1 MYVYSWLQ
9 LMLNQNRQLAAILFT
24 DIVGYTA
31 MMQLDEQKAVAVTNH
46 YITVLNQS
54 VEKHH
59 GKVLNDYGD
68 GSLCTFPSITD
79 ALYCAIEIQQQLQ
92 AEPKV
97 PLRIGLHSGE
107 VFFEG
112 NKVMG
117 DSVNVASRI
126 QSIGQANTILFSKE
140 IGDKIKNQIYFKC
153 ISLGKFEFK
162 NVDEPMEIFA
172 LANEGLI
179 IPSREH
185 MSGKLKEIQ
194 NKSSRRNWTITTAI
208 IILLVAA
215 FFIYKYFYSTPG
227 FNGEKSIAVLPFD
240 NNVKGDSEEYIN
252 DGITQDI
259 INNLSK
265 ISSLQK
271 VIAWF
276 SVKGFKNTKKTI
288 KQIADELSVSSILM
302 GNIQRQGDKINVVAE
317 LLDGYTGKQLWGKN
331 YNYDSKDLL
340 SIKTNIASEIVNAL
354 QANLTPEEKKDLSK
368 HDTTNVSVYK
378 IYLRGRSFLNEGQID
393 SAIVYFNM
401 AKNLEPEYAPPYAG
415 LAYCY
420 RAHANALDA
429 MPIAIAYVEKALKY
443 DSTSSD
449 ALVTKGFIQQVFYYD
464 WQGARKNLE
473 KAINFDPNNS
483 QAHMVYGLLLI
494 HSTPEKERALKE
506 LQKAVEL
513 SPVSFY
519 QRWVFARNY
528 YFVGK
533 YDLAIKQLK
542 LLNVINPGGGQ
553 TLTSMSLGLIYLK
566 QNLFSKA
573 KEMFDQLP
581 ESKDGE
587 LDNFQL
593 IQSYGFAVMG
603 DKAKAKKLLEEILKK
618 FSDLSHYRISQVY
631 VALGDFNEA
640 MNQLNLGY
648 ANRDVH
654 MFWIKV
660 DPAFD
665 PIRNEPMFKA
675 LIKKMNLE

>member
-1 MYVYSWLQ
+1 
-9 LMLNQNRQLAAILFT
+9 MLNQNRQLAAILFT

-31 MMQLDEQKAVAVTNH
+31 MMQVDEQKAVAVTNH

-68 GSLCTFPSITD
+68 GSLCTFPSVTD

-126 QSIGQANTILFSKE
+126 QSLGQANTILFSKE

-162 NVDEPMEIFA
+162 NVDEPIEIFA

-179 IPSREH
+179 IPSKEH

-194 NKSSRRNWTITTAI
+194 NKSSRRNWIFTAAMV
-208 IILLVAA
+208 ILLVAA

-240 NNVKGDSEEYIN
+240 NYVKGDIEEYIN

-271 VIAWF
+271 VIGWF
-276 SVKGFKNTKKTI
+276 SVREYKNTKKRY
-288 KQIADELSVSSILM
+288 KQIAEELSVSSILM
-302 GNIQRQGDKINVVAE
+302 GNIQRQGDKIKVFAE
-317 LLDGYTGKQLWGKN
+317 LLDVSTGKQLWFKKN
-331 YNYDSKDLL
+331 IYDSKDLL
-340 SIKTNIASEIVNAL
+340 SIQTNVASEIANAL
-354 QANLTPEEKKDLSK
+354 QANLTPEEKKGISK
-368 HDTTNVSVYK
+368 HYTENVNAYK
-378 IYLRGRSFLNEGQID
+378 LYLKGRSFSDDGNTD
-393 SAIVYFNM
+393 SAIVYYKM
-401 AKNLEPEYAPPYAG
+401 AKDLEPDYALAYAG
-415 LAYCY
+415 LADCY
-420 RAHANALDA
+420 RAHSNALDHMA
-429 MPIAIAYVEKALKY
+429 IAINYVEKALSL
-443 DSTSSD
+443 DSTLSE
-449 ALVTKGFIQQVFYYD
+449 ALTTKGFIQQVFDYD

-473 KAINFDPNNS
+473 KAINFGPNNV
-483 QAHMVYGLLLI
+483 QAHMVYGLVLM
-494 HSTPEKERALKE
+494 HSTPEKERALTE
-506 LQKAVEL
+506 MQKAVEL
-513 SPVSFY
+513 NPIVSY
-519 QRWVFARNY
+519 PRWVLARNY

-533 YDLAIKQLK
+533 YDLAIKQLN
-542 LLNVINPGGGQ
+542 LMNAISPSVTPN
-553 TLTSMSLGLIYLK
+553 TLTNWSLGLIYLK

-581 ESKDGE
+581 ESKDGQ

-593 IQSYGFAVMG
+593 MQSYGYAVMG
-603 DKAKAKKLLEEILKK
+603 DKPKAKKLLEETLKK
-618 FSDLSHYRISQVY
+618 YFDLSHYRISQVY
-631 VALGDFNEA
+631 VALGNFNEA
-640 MNQLNLGY
+640 MNQLELGY
-648 ANRDVH
+648 TNRDVH